1 MSRPQV
7 YIRRVD
13 SVLEPQLI
21 DLWVANRVEAG
32 SSPDATQR
40 IAADGTLS
48 SSLARPEVTAF
59 VALADG
65 TAVGYLVLSDTTSG
79 VFVDAPCVAIDQLFV
94 LGGWR
99 RHGVARQLLGAAATH
114 ADRVGADQIASNVPS
129 QVRDANRFF
138 ARLGFTPTVVR
149 RVTTPTALHRKLAGA
164 GEPRYSLESLEQVLH
179 RRRTARGRAVRAV
192 RQAAPGVRGA

>member
-7 YIRRVD
+7 FVRRVD

-40 IAADGTLS
+40 IATDGTLS
-48 SSLARPEVTAF
+48 KTLARPEVTAF
-59 VALADG
+59 LALLDG
-65 TAVGYLVLSDTTSG
+65 TAVGYLILSDTTSG
-79 VFVDAPCVAIDQLFV
+79 VLADAPCVAIDQLFV
-94 LGGWR
+94 LGGSR
-99 RHGVARQLLGAAATH
+99 RHGVARQLLAAAATH

-179 RRRTARGRAVRAV
+179 RRRTARGRAVR
-192 RQAAPGVRGA
+192 QAAPGVRGA

>member
-79 VFVDAPCVAIDQLFV
+79 VFVDAYGYSTFFIGTAV
-94 LGGWR
+94 LGVPVLVL
-99 RHGVARQLLGAAATH
+99 VALASRASATK
-114 ADRVGADQIASNVPS
+114 SS
-129 QVRDANRFF
+129 
-138 ARLGFTPTVVR
+138 
-149 RVTTPTALHRKLAGA
+149 
-164 GEPRYSLESLEQVLH
+164 
-179 RRRTARGRAVRAV
+179 
-192 RQAAPGVRGA
+192 